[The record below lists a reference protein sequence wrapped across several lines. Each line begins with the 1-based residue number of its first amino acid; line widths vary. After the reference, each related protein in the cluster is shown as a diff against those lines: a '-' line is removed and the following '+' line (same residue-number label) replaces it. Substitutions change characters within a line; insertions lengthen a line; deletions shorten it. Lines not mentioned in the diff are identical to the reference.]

1 MGGRLG
7 WGSMTAEFAAEIRRT
22 LREYRA
28 VLERE
33 LALAGLDLAA
43 LEAESE
49 PNGVNAALLFG
60 VGGDQ

>member
-1 MGGRLG
+1 MPTEPQPTDL
-7 WGSMTAEFAAEIRRT
+7 RRT
-22 LREYRA
+22 LRDRRA